1 MAIILIDTMHY
12 ASNPNIRLSEKEL
25 KQSFG
30 HYNQKQKQSY
40 QQTSP
45 SVHHTFIN
53 FHPS

>member
-1 MAIILIDTMHY
+1 MAIILIGTMHY
-12 ASNPNIRLSEKEL
+12 APNPNIGLSEKEL
-25 KQSFG
+25 KQPFRK
-30 HYNQKQKQSY
+30 YNQEQKQSY